1 MSFFIIKKLVC
12 LVTYHHRRENENR
25 CFLPFHGCSVLLR
38 AEWPTPLLA
47 VRGGKGTGNL
57 SAHQVCYPMP
67 EGSYHLIS
75 HCLFHH
81 KAPWRGLITC
91 GSRRFGS
98 TTCYRPR
105 GSVSGG
111 SSWHQRLDIYI
122 YGSPK
127 DECTREGG
135 VHLPHDQRNQRSN
148 ADAARWRRTETVMSQ
163 CLFTR
168 EHIDRALTGVEVV
181 QGR

>member
-98 TTCYRPR
+98 TTYYRPR

-111 SSWHQRLDIYI
+111 SSWHQRLDIYMAHLKMNAHVKEVCTCRTTRGI
-122 YGSPK
+122 SDRMRMRHAGGAQKPLCHSAYLLGS
-127 DECTREGG
+127 T
-135 VHLPHDQRNQRSN
+135 
-148 ADAARWRRTETVMSQ
+148 
-163 CLFTR
+163 
-168 EHIDRALTGVEVV
+168 
-181 QGR
+181 